1 MSIIYCKNFRERLRG
16 FPFQK
21 WAWNLLLTSG
31 ADIFQFSGS
40 IFGKSELL
48 IYKLVLAR
56 FKPYHVN
63 YFLTKFQDPRSPF
76 TLVLLYPKFIIPAAT
91 YECISTWQLSFH
103 LYIRHKPSCLDSK
116 HTHIYIYS
124 TYLTLP
130 RVYDSK
136 VPNCSY
142 LYL

>member
-1 MSIIYCKNFRERLRG
+1 MSLKFIAHFWSWYFSVFRVYLWKIRTFNIQAG
-16 FPFQK
+16 FG
-21 WAWNLLLTSG
+21 W
-31 ADIFQFSGS
+31 
-40 IFGKSELL
+40 
-48 IYKLVLAR
+48 VLAR